1 MRPSQFVAA
10 SLLLV
15 LLQPVSLL
23 GQSAAGQVNGTVVD
37 SSGAV
42 VPGANVS
49 ITNQGTKVTNTTTS
63 NSTGFF
69 AFLNLQPGNYV
80 LAVQKAGFKKT
91 ETAPFDLAVNQTLT
105 QPLTLG
111 VGGTTEVVEVTAKAP
126 MLQVSSSELGTVI
139 PQKAVNELPLNGRN
153 FTQLLTLTPGATP
166 VSTAQGTSVGV
177 QDAGISAIPSSTFSK
192 PSLHGQQN
200 RSTLYFLDGII
211 NTDLRGPVYGVLPI
225 IDSIDEFKVQSHN
238 DKAEYGSVLGGVVN
252 VVSKSGTNQFHGAA
266 WEFLRNNIFDARD
279 GFKDVRLDPT
289 TGVNV
294 PVEAAPFHQNEYG
307 GTFGG
312 PLYRNKTFFFVG
324 YEGWRYSK
332 PTQNTARIPTAAELL
347 GNFTQSTGATQIFN
361 PYSTF
366 KSGAKFLRNPFRCD
380 ASGNPLPVDGSGQ
393 QAQTGTPCL
402 KLPPAL
408 INPVMQAYLQT
419 YLLPPNL
426 ASPTGDNFVET
437 RPLIDNAN
445 SWMARVDH
453 HIGDRDSIF
462 FRFSQMLVH
471 HLDHVVGTV
480 EEQPSDYHANNF
492 GGGWVH
498 SFRSN
503 LIMDVSAGV
512 LRKPYVFNQA
522 RSTIGIDK
530 MKSLGLSVD
539 QFNGMVATLAS
550 PWFTNEIGNRGNSI
564 RNNPDWSAAG
574 NVDWIHGKHDFRFG
588 GQYIWIARDQI
599 NTFQTFGFSGA
610 LTGCPSAP
618 CPGTT
623 GGSGGLSLASALLG
637 FPTSSSGELPAG
649 GEVNFALATY
659 AIYGEDQWKIFPKLT
674 LNIGLRWDFTTQP
687 TMQNSR
693 LSNGLDLFNQQWL
706 IGAAGIA
713 VCGAVPQNPCLPAG
727 YFTDPHRNNIIFTGT
742 ANFMSPPSHDNYG
755 PRVGFAWQAL
765 NNTVVRGGIG
775 MYWDTVSARSQ
786 YAQNDIEAAQW
797 PWVRAF
803 SGAPNST
810 GNAGA
815 AGFPLVPITAV
826 VGNLSAPVP
835 ASPWNSLQSTFFDDP
850 RYKDPWSE
858 QWNLAIERQFSQN
871 TLLSVGYVGSRNG
884 HMAYTGNAN
893 AAPVPSASNT
903 AAVDNLRAIPWMPPN
918 IHYTQSIGYGSY
930 NSLQVKFQRNFSRG
944 LATLA
949 SYTWSKTLE
958 DSSGYFGVENGAG
971 QNGSSVQNYFDP
983 RSNYSVSG
991 FDVPHFLSWYT
1002 VYELPFGHGKHWLQS
1017 GPLSWLLGDW
1027 QTNYIFQ
1034 ARSGQPFNL
1043 NVSGDPAS
1051 ISGVNF
1057 GALTGYGRPNVI
1069 ADPFTA
1075 GPVAGNPDPACQKT
1089 ISQGGKAADAVLTAA
1104 SWFNACAFAS
1114 PVGGFGNFGR
1124 NGLRSAHV
1132 VNMDVSLFKNIPLG
1146 ESRQLQLRAEGFNVF
1161 NIQNYAAPSSN
1172 ASNVANGGLIQKGAG
1187 AISGLVSNLNPRQ
1200 LQFGARF
1207 IF

>member
-1 MRPSQFVAA
+1 MRPSRLAA
-10 SLLLV
+10 ALLLLV

-23 GQSAAGQVNGTVVD
+23 LAQSATGQVNGTIVD
-37 SSGAV
+37 TSGAV

-63 NSTGFF
+63 NAAGFF
-69 AFLNLQPGNYV
+69 IFLNLQPGAYV
-80 LAVQKAGFKKT
+80 LTAQQAGFKKT

-111 VGGTTEVVEVTAKAP
+111 VGATSEVVEVTAQAP

-139 PQKAVNELPLNGRN
+139 PQKAVNDLPLNGRN

-166 VSTAQGTSVGV
+166 VSTAQGSSVGV

-192 PSLHGQQN
+192 PAVHGQVN

-225 IDSIDEFKVQSHN
+225 IDTIDEFKVQSHN

-252 VVSKSGTNQFHGAA
+252 VVSKSGTNQFHGSA

-279 GFKDVRLDPT
+279 GFKDVRLNPA
-289 TGVNV
+289 TGLNV
-294 PVEAAPFHQNEYG
+294 PVDAAPFHQNEYG

-312 PLYRNKTFFFVG
+312 PIFKNKTFFFVG
-324 YEGWRYSK
+324 YEGWRFSK
-332 PTQNTARIPTAAELL
+332 PTQNQARIPTAAELL
-347 GNFTQSTGATQIFN
+347 GDFSQTGGSNRQIFN

-366 KSGAKFLRNPFRCD
+366 KSGNKFLRNPFRCD
-380 ASGNPLPVDGSGQ
+380 AAGNPLPTNASGQ
-393 QAQTGTPCL
+393 QAQIGTPCL
-402 KLPPAL
+402 KLPASL

-419 YLLPPNL
+419 YLLTPNAAL
-426 ASPTGDNFVET
+426 ANGDNFIET

-453 HIGDRDSIF
+453 HFGGKDSVF

-471 HLDHVVGTV
+471 HLDHVIGTV
-480 EEQPSDYHANNF
+480 EEQPSDYHANDF

-498 SFRSN
+498 SFRPN
-503 LIMDVSAGV
+503 LIMDVSAGA
-512 LRKPYVFNQA
+512 LRKPYVFDQA
-522 RSTIGIDK
+522 KATIGIEK
-530 MKSLGLSVD
+530 MKSLGFSVD
-539 QFNGMVATLAS
+539 QFNGMVATLTS
-550 PWFTNEIGNRGNSI
+550 PWFTNEIGNRGNSL
-564 RNNPDWSAAG
+564 RRNPDWSAAG
-574 NVDWIHGKHDFRFG
+574 NIDWIHGKHDFRFG
-588 GQYIWIARDQI
+588 GQYVWVARDQI
-599 NTFQTFGFSGA
+599 NTFQTFGFNGA
-610 LTGCPSAP
+610 LTGCPSPP

-623 GGSGGLSLASALLG
+623 GGSGGLSLATALLG

-649 GEVNFALATY
+649 GEVNFSLATWSM
-659 AIYGEDQWKIFPKLT
+659 YGEDQWKILPSLT
-674 LNIGLRWDFTTQP
+674 LNIGLRWDFTTTP
-687 TMQNSR
+687 SMENNR

-706 IGAAGIA
+706 IGAAAAEIPA
-713 VCGAVPQNPCLPAG
+713 CSLTQQNPCLPAG
-727 YFTDPHRNNIIFTGT
+727 FFTDPHKANIIFTNT
-742 ANFMSPPSHDNYG
+742 RNFMAPATYSNYG
-755 PRVGFAWQAL
+755 PRFGFAWQPIRK
-765 NNTVVRGGIG
+765 TVVRGGFG

-786 YAQNDIEAAQW
+786 YVQNDIEAAQW

-815 AGFPLVPITAV
+815 AGFPLVPITSV

-835 ASPWNSLQSTFFDDP
+835 AAPWNSLQNSFFDDP
-850 RYKDPWSE
+850 GYEDPWSQ
-858 QWNLAIERQFSQN
+858 QWNLAIERQFSHS

-903 AAVDNLRAIPWMPPN
+903 SAVDNLRAIPWMEPG
-918 IHYTQSIGYGSY
+918 IHYTQSIGYGNY

-944 LATLA
+944 LMTLI
-949 SYTWSKTLE
+949 SYTWSKSLDT
-958 DSSGYFGVENGAG
+958 SSGYFGVENGAG

-991 FDVPHFLSWYT
+991 FDVPHFFSWYT
-1002 VYELPFGHGKHWLQS
+1002 VYELPFGHGKHWLRS
-1017 GPLSWLLGDW
+1017 GPASWFLGNW

-1043 NVSGDPAS
+1043 NVTGDPAS

-1057 GALTGYGRPNVI
+1057 GALSGYSRPNLN
-1069 ADPFTA
+1069 
-1075 GPVAGNPDPACQKT
+1075 GNPIPSNQAANQWFDP
-1089 ISQGGKAADAVLTAA
+1089 S
-1104 SWFNACAFAS
+1104 AFAA
-1114 PVGGFGNFGR
+1114 PVGSFGNFGR

-1161 NIQNYAAPSSN
+1161 NVQNLSAPTGNAATIGNS
-1172 ASNVANGGLIQKGAG
+1172 AAG
-1187 AISGLVSNLNPRQ
+1187 KITSIVGNPRQ